1 MVSSDTLAWE
11 AFEFSIESKLRGA
24 RLLSDISPA
33 CVVCVVAFSEV
44 QIPYAMTLN
53 ISSTRERRDYG
64 SAFVRLDNC
73 SDRDIHSRDADK
85 SPHNDRYNAKS
96 GLEPLA
102 SPTIRPISVM
112 VLIVKPEE
120 TGATRSSALDQTP
133 SSTQQQHLHPISKP
147 SSKQL
152 RRNPN
157 QIIENR
163 HPNSQ
168 HKRSGIHQENQSHPH
183 APPENSVRVQVLRA
197 AEDADE
203 NELARRVSV

>member
-1 MVSSDTLAWE
+1 M
-11 AFEFSIESKLRGA
+11 
-24 RLLSDISPA
+24 
-33 CVVCVVAFSEV
+33 
-44 QIPYAMTLN
+44 PYAMTLN

-64 SAFVRLDNC
+64 SAFVRLDDR
-73 SDRDIHSRDADK
+73 SDRHVHSRHANEG
-85 SPHNDRYNAKS
+85 SHNDRNNAKRR
-96 GLEPLA
+96 LKPLA

-133 SSTQQQHLHPISKP
+133 SSIQQQHLHPISKP
-147 SSKQL
+147 SSKQR

-168 HKRSGIHQENQSHPH
+168 HKRSGIHQEYQSHPH
-183 APPENSVRVQVLRA
+183 PPPENSVRVQVLGA
-197 AEDADE
+197 AENSDE
-203 NELARRVSV
+203 DQLARRVGVQATRDQEVGQRDAVRRFLPDGLQGREGASWGRRISETRMKNL